1 MLRGPRAI
9 FKRDFKKFLSNPF
22 IIVSSLLIPVMYL
35 IVFGSAIGGTLT
47 HVPVG
52 VVQEVPPYNDTPLF
66 TTAAYQLNHISQG
79 SENDAAKELDVTVYT
94 DEAVA
99 KQDLENGKISG
110 VIVFPSSVSNDN
122 TVRVYTDSS
131 DSVTG
136 PVIIGAVNTVL
147 QALGATN
154 QVVVDKIYGDI
165 TYIQFFGVGV
175 IVMAIFTS
183 TSFGGGI
190 ALIKDRENG
199 IHEGYLV
206 TPVKRSSIILGII
219 SSGTV
224 RAFIAG
230 AVIFWIDLLVT
241 GITLQSFQDFLLV
254 LVVIL
259 IVSVGVTSF
268 VVSFASRFSSQQEYG
283 PVIAFFNLILFM
295 TSGAFYPVL
304 GMPGWLRWI
313 TVINPEY
320 YGIHALRSIIL
331 RNQGFN
337 VIWMDLVALVIFST
351 MMIIIGI
358 VTFRRTLE

>member
-9 FKRDFKKFLSNPF
+9 FKRDFKKFLSTPF
-22 IIVSSLLIPVMYL
+22 LIIASLLIPIMYL
-35 IVFGSAIGGTLT
+35 IVFGSAIGGTLS

-52 VVQEVPPYNDTPLF
+52 VVQEAPPYNDTPLF
-66 TTAAYQLNHISQG
+66 TSGVYQLNHISQG
-79 SENDAAKELDVTVYT
+79 SDNDAEKLLDVTVYS

-99 KQDLENGKISG
+99 KQDLGNGKISG
-110 VIVFPSSVSNDN
+110 VIVFPSSVSSDN
-122 TVRVYTDSS
+122 AVRVYTDSS

-147 QALGATN
+147 QALGAIN
-154 QVVVDKIYGDI
+154 PVVVDKIYGDI
-165 TYIQFFGVGV
+165 TYLQFFGVGV

-206 TPVKRSSIILGII
+206 TPVKRTSIVLGII
-219 SSGTV
+219 LSGSV

-254 LVVIL
+254 LLVIL

-295 TSGAFYPVL
+295 TSGAFYPVM

-320 YGIHALRSIIL
+320 YGVSALRSIIL
-331 RNQGFN
+331 KNQGLN
-337 VIWMDLVALVIFST
+337 VIGIDLVALMIFTSL
-351 MMIIIGI
+351 MIIVGI

>member
-9 FKRDFKKFLSNPF
+9 FKRDFKKFLSTPF
-22 IIVSSLLIPVMYL
+22 LIIASLLIPVMYL
-35 IVFGSAIGGTLT
+35 IVFGSAMGGTLT
-47 HVPVG
+47 HIPVG
-52 VVQEVPPYNDTPLF
+52 VVQEGPPYIDTPLF
-66 TTAAYQLNHISQG
+66 TNGAYQLNHISQG
-79 SENDAAKELDVTVYT
+79 SDNDAQKLLDVTVYT

-99 KQDLENGKISG
+99 KQDLANGKIAG
-110 VIVFPSSVSNDN
+110 VVVFPSSVSNDN
-122 TVRVYTDSS
+122 AVRVYVDSS
-131 DSVTG
+131 DSVMP
-136 PVIIGAVNTVL
+136 PVIIGAVEGFL
-147 QALGATN
+147 QGIGAQTT
-154 QVVVDKIYGDI
+154 VVVDKIYGDI

-206 TPVKRSSIILGII
+206 TPVKRTSIILGII

-230 AVIFWIDLLVT
+230 TVIFWIDLLIT

-254 LVVIL
+254 LLVIL
-259 IVSVGVTSF
+259 IVSIGVTSF

-295 TSGAFYPVL
+295 TSGAFYPVI

-320 YGIHALRSIIL
+320 YGIHALRSIVL
-331 RNQGFN
+331 RNQGLN
-337 VIWMDLVALVIFST
+337 VIGMDLVALMIFST
-351 MMIIIGI
+351 LMIIIGI